1 MSEAGYL
8 TIGKV
13 VSKLKATY
21 PDLSVSKVRYLE
33 DEGLLNPTR
42 TAGGY
47 RMYSEREVERL
58 ETILYLQKSKFLPLS
73 VIKDELDGVIAD
85 NAVTATK
92 AKSSSNTESGEEA
105 QVSVKA
111 TASRLD
117 PALRV
122 DSQLEDDLHPLD
134 RMPQVAGVP
143 ISLVR
148 KLSDSGIIRLRKSPA
163 GRDLVEGQDLR
174 LIKVCAE
181 LGRYGIEPK
190 NLRQYVSS
198 ANREVPMLSQ
208 ALLSISRHQGET
220 DEERDSRRTEAL
232 NRLLDLTGEVRQ
244 SLIKRDLGVSRKYS
258 AK

>member
-1 MSEAGYL
+1 MSETGYL

-13 VSKLKATY
+13 VTKLKQTY

-42 TAGGY
+42 TPGGY
-47 RMYSEREVERL
+47 RLYSEREVERL

-73 VIKDELDGVIAD
+73 VIKDELDGVMAD
-85 NAVTATK
+85 NAAAATK
-92 AKSSSNTESGEEA
+92 AKSSSNTEAADEPE
-105 QVSVKA
+105 VSIKTTVSK
-111 TASRLD
+111 LD
-117 PALRV
+117 PSLRV

-148 KLSDSGIIRLRKSPA
+148 KLSDCGIIRLRKSPA

-208 ALLSISRHQGET
+208 ALTSIGHKQGESA
-220 DEERDSRRTEAL
+220 EEREERRYDAL
-232 NRLLDLTGEVRQ
+232 NRLIDLTGEVRA
-244 SLIKRDLGVSRKYS
+244 SLIKRDLGVTRKYS
-258 AK
+258 GR